1 MEYAQFT
8 PLPKTNEEIAE
19 EHAKIT
25 TLQNNI
31 QKFVEDNNLIKLKC
45 DYFGMVSYYYDK
57 HNKTMYKVCNI
68 ITMSNKSTIPKFE
81 VSNDS
86 HILEIN
92 NIAVKKTT
100 FVEKKNNIWSASFA
114 RNN

>member
-31 QKFVEDNNLIKLKC
+31 QKFVEDNLVI
-45 DYFGMVSYYYDK
+45 
-57 HNKTMYKVCNI
+57 
-68 ITMSNKSTIPKFE
+68 
-81 VSNDS
+81 
-86 HILEIN
+86 
-92 NIAVKKTT
+92 
-100 FVEKKNNIWSASFA
+100 
-114 RNN
+114 R